1 LTSSVT
7 LAITTTSLPTG
18 QVGTAYS
25 TTLAATG
32 GKAPYKWVLTSGALP
47 AGLTLNPSTGAITG
61 TPTETASATI
71 LTVTVTDSSIPAQ
84 SKSVSLSL
92 TVSSSAPPALAISTT
107 SLPSGQVGT
116 AYAATLA
123 ATGGTTPYTWSLTS
137 GTLPA
142 GLALNAST
150 GAITGT
156 PTAAANAIALT
167 FTVTDSEN
175 PAQSKSVSL
184 SLTISSSAPAP
195 LAITTTSLPNGQDG
209 NAYSATLAATGG
221 TTPYNW
227 SVSSGTLP
235 AGLSLNAATG
245 AITGTPSA
253 TASATPLTFT
263 VSDSG
268 LPVQTKSINLALT
281 IYSSNGLSVS
291 VSPQNAGLTVTQ
303 TLSLTP
309 TTTDSAGVNWS
320 VSGSGCSGAAC
331 GTLLGHQPYGS
342 RRHLHRAEYGRGL
355 HHHSQQRDE

>member
-1 LTSSVT
+1 MHGFYFYVSRFAGSHSPRFRRRKWCRDQVAIGLLAALVALTGCTSTSTDLTSSVT

-92 TVSSSAPPALAISTT
+92 T
-107 SLPSGQVGT
+107 
-116 AYAATLA
+116 
-123 ATGGTTPYTWSLTS
+123 
-137 GTLPA
+137 
-142 GLALNAST
+142 
-150 GAITGT
+150 
-156 PTAAANAIALT
+156 
-167 FTVTDSEN
+167 
-175 PAQSKSVSL
+175 
-184 SLTISSSAPAP
+184 ISSSAPAP

-245 AITGTPSA
+245 AITGTPTA
-253 TASATPLTFT
+253 TAGATPLTFT
-263 VSDSG
+263 DSDSS

-309 TTTDSAGVNWS
+309 TTADSAGVNWS